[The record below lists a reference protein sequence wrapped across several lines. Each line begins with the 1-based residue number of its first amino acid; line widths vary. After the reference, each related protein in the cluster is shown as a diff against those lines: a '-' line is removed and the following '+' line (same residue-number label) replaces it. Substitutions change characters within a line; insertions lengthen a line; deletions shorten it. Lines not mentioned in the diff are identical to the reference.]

1 MLKIVFGII
10 TVLFALHG
18 WSQDLPMGGWRTHL
32 PFAQAQCLEPVGTKI
47 FVGTKGGLFSYDSTD
62 NDLEIF
68 TSVNGLSDQDIRSLS
83 YNTDQQTLV
92 IGYASGNID
101 LLKNGTVKNINAIV
115 SKNIPVN
122 KSINHILQRGNRAYL
137 ATGFGIVEVD
147 LILGEIKNTYL
158 IGSGSK
164 YVGCYQLASDG
175 SRILA
180 ATDSGIFRAN
190 WAAPNL
196 SDFQYWSLDPQWGR
210 KKVKH
215 LVHQQGVL
223 FTAVAD
229 SLFSNASGGYSLLY
243 QTPNEIRKIR
253 ADRGKLHVSIFYRI
267 LELNLQGQLLFQTGI
282 DPQVQDVKDGIIDA
296 NQHCWLADNAVG
308 LGYYHEYYML
318 RFLPN
323 GPNSVETFDLFSEG
337 QNTYGVSG
345 GVTKSFGNLY
355 LKGGIYRFD
364 GQKWKNFNSTN
375 LSLVSDTRDFT
386 SVKKQPKTNKWYVST
401 WTRGLL
407 EFDGDSLVR
416 QYQDTGTALARQKN
430 SNLGNP
436 GGDFIRVGFMDFDK
450 SGNLWMTNYE
460 VPSPLVVKRTDGT
473 WNSYPLPSGLT
484 KAVYFLMDDFDQ
496 KWVVV
501 PGLGIAV
508 FNASTTQSKLLT
520 SVAGMGNIHNATIQC
535 ITKDLDGVVWIGTPE
550 GPTAFYN
557 PGGVFSNNEVNAQRV
572 KIAKNQFD
580 NFVDYLLEDQSINDI
595 GIDGANRKWF
605 ATNNGVWLMSS
616 DCQTQIHHFTKENS
630 PLLSNNVLTVSID
643 GKTGEVF
650 FGTETGLCSFRGDA
664 TVGATSGS
672 SSVKVFPNPARPELD
687 GPISVQGLV
696 ANAWIKFVDA
706 AGNLVYQT
714 KANGGTVTWNGNDL
728 QGNRVATGTYFILAS
743 DDFGSERQ
751 VGKVYLVR

>member
-1 MLKIVFGII
+1 
-10 TVLFALHG
+10 
-18 WSQDLPMGGWRTHL
+18 
-32 PFAQAQCLEPVGTKI
+32 
-47 FVGTKGGLFSYDSTD
+47 
-62 NDLEIF
+62 
-68 TSVNGLSDQDIRSLS
+68 
-83 YNTDQQTLV
+83 
-92 IGYASGNID
+92 
-101 LLKNGTVKNINAIV
+101 
-115 SKNIPVN
+115 
-122 KSINHILQRGNRAYL
+122 
-137 ATGFGIVEVD
+137 
-147 LILGEIKNTYL
+147 
-158 IGSGSK
+158 
-164 YVGCYQLASDG
+164 
-175 SRILA
+175 
-180 ATDSGIFRAN
+180 
-190 WAAPNL
+190 
-196 SDFQYWSLDPQWGR
+196 
-210 KKVKH
+210 
-215 LVHQQGVL
+215 
-223 FTAVAD
+223 
-229 SLFSNASGGYSLLY
+229 LFSNASGTFTLLY
-243 QTPNEIRKIR
+243 QTPNEIRKVR
-253 ADRGKLHVSIFYRI
+253 ADRGKLQVSIFYRI

-282 DPQVQDVKDGIIDA
+282 DAQVQDVKDGLIDA

-345 GVTKSFGNLY
+345 GMTKSFGNLY

-364 GQKWKNFNSTN
+364 GQKWKNFNTTN
-375 LSLVSDTRDFT
+375 LSLISDTRDFT
-386 SVKKQPKTNKWYVST
+386 SVKKQPKTNKWFVST

-407 EFDGDSLVR
+407 EFDGDSLIQ
-416 QYQDTGTALARQKN
+416 QYQDTGTALVRQKN

-508 FNASTTQSKLLT
+508 FNAATTQSKLLT
-520 SVAGMGNIHNATIQC
+520 SAAGNGNIHNATIQC

-630 PLLSNNVLTVSID
+630 PLLSNNVLTVTVD

-650 FGTETGLCSFRGDA
+650 FGTETGLCSYRGDA
-664 TVGATSGS
+664 TVGASSGS
-672 SSVKVFPNPARPELD
+672 NPVKVFPNPARPDLE

-706 AGNLVYQT
+706 GGNLVYQT
-714 KANGGTVTWNGNDL
+714 KANGGMVTWNGNDL